1 MASNISIIAAGTFI
15 RGSLYSDDVLII
27 EGGIEGKVIG
37 NQIII
42 KTNGWMQGELAC
54 RSLLIESGGMLNG
67 FIRVSNEPNQAF
79 LAWSESQPVL
89 PEPATDSD
97 SAQFSWPEE

>member
-15 RGSLYSDDVLII
+15 RGNLYSDDVLIV
-27 EGGIEGKVIG
+27 EGGIEGKIIG

-42 KTNGWMQGELAC
+42 KARGWVQGEMAC

-67 FIRVSNEPNQAF
+67 FIRVSNEPVQAF
-79 LAWSESQPVL
+79 LAWSENQPALSELDLDSSSDLEL
-89 PEPATDSD
+89 PE
-97 SAQFSWPEE
+97 E